1 MLSTPEGRELRKRS
15 YETIDSAQYVIGER
29 AAPPG
34 VDLEREELEKQAE
47 AAGGWQTV
55 YNLACFC
62 AVRST
67 RTGPD
72 DRRIALELLERI
84 FEKDPAGQL
93 TQEWVD
99 RDPDLQN
106 LKREARFAT
115 FRSWLPVCPAAATR
129 EET

>member
-1 MLSTPEGRELRKRS
+1 MSSGSESSSSTR
-15 YETIDSAQYVIGER
+15 TQTCR
-29 AAPPG
+29 A
-34 VDLEREELEKQAE
+34 DEIEKQAE
-47 AAGGWQTV
+47 SAESWQTV

-62 AVRST
+62 AVRSA
-67 RTGPD
+67 RTGSD
-72 DRRIALELLERI
+72 DRRAALELLERI
-84 FEKDPAGQL
+84 FEKDPGGQL

-106 LKREARFAT
+106 LTREARFAT